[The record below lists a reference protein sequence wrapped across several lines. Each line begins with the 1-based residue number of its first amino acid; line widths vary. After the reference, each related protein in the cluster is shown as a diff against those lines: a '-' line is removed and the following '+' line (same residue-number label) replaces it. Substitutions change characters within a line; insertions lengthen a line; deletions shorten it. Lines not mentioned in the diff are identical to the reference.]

1 MKSQSA
7 PAVRAR
13 ARRVEKG
20 IETEAKARQFTSKP
34 SLQGLLQLPLLE
46 ELEAHGGRARP
57 SDLYERLA
65 DRLDVPTELRS
76 QKRTCADGQT
86 YSVFPQAVRWARQNA
101 VMTGLIHK
109 GDRGIGELADP
120 GFAKLQKV
128 RRGVAVL
135 IYSLD
140 DGVALWAHAEDAAR
154 AIEPGS
160 ISLVLSSPPYPT
172 VSREYGR
179 FSVPDWLSWMARL
192 IETWKDLLASD
203 GTLCLNLMDTFV
215 SGMPN
220 LSPYI
225 ERLTLSCIDEHG
237 LYLNGRSIWHSPT
250 KMGNIQW
257 ASKERLRPRN
267 TLEHLLFFSR
277 SPNPNWDTRRLP
289 PEPYAA
295 STLAG
300 WERAQRRQNTRRP
313 CGYNINE
320 LAFAPT
326 GAGPLPGNLIVA
338 AGAPGNDRYSRRC
351 KEAGIPPHPAR
362 FPEAIPKRVILLTTE
377 PGQIVYDPMAG
388 SNTTGKV
395 ALDLGRRFI
404 ASEPSLTYL
413 SASALRFDERP
424 DFKRHPLPQGL
435 APLAA

>member
-1 MKSQSA
+1 MKSSEA
-7 PAVRAR
+7 TAARAR

-20 IETEAKARQFTSKP
+20 IQTEDRARAFTPRP

-46 ELEAHGGRARP
+46 ELESHGGRAKP
-57 SDLYERLA
+57 SDLYETLA
-65 DRLDVPTELRS
+65 DRLDVPDDLRS
-76 QKRTCADGQT
+76 QKRSCGDGQT

-101 VMTGLIHK
+101 VMAGLIHK
-109 GDRGIGELADP
+109 GERGIWELADP
-120 GFAKLQKV
+120 GYAKLKKV

-160 ISLVLSSPPYPT
+160 LGLVFTSPPYPT

-179 FSVPDWLSWMARL
+179 FSVPDWLSWMRS
-192 IETWKDLLASD
+192 LLAAWKSLLATD
-203 GTLCLNLMDTFV
+203 GTICLNLMDTFV
-215 SGMPN
+215 SGTPN
-220 LSPYI
+220 LSPYV
-225 ERLTLSCIDEHG
+225 ERLTLSCIDELG
-237 LYLNGRSIWHSPT
+237 LHLSGRSVWHSPT

-257 ASKERLRPRN
+257 ASKTRLRPRN
-267 TLEHLLFFSR
+267 TLEHLLFFSK

-289 PEPYAA
+289 AEPYAA
-295 STLAG
+295 STVAA
-300 WERAQRRQNTRRP
+300 WDRAQKRPSSKRP

-320 LAFAPT
+320 RAFAPT
-326 GAGPLPGNLIVA
+326 GDGPLPGNLIVA
-338 AGAPGNDRYSRRC
+338 AGAPGNDQFSRRC
-351 KEAGIPPHPAR
+351 REAGLPPHPAR

-413 SASALRFDERP
+413 GASALRFDQRP
-424 DFKRHPLPQGL
+424 DFRRHPLPEGL
-435 APLAA
+435 AVPTA

>member
-1 MKSQSA
+1 MKSSEA
-7 PAVRAR
+7 TAARAR

-20 IETEAKARQFTSKP
+20 VQTEERARTFTARP

-46 ELEAHGGRARP
+46 ELESHGGRAKP

-65 DRLDVPTELRS
+65 DRLDVPDDLRS
-76 QKRTCADGQT
+76 QKRTCGDGQT

-101 VMTGLIHK
+101 VMAGLIHK
-109 GDRGIGELADP
+109 GDRGIWELADP
-120 GFAKLQKV
+120 GYAKLKKV

-140 DGVALWAHAEDAAR
+140 DGVALWAHAEDAGR

-160 ISLVLSSPPYPT
+160 LNLIFTSPPYPT

-179 FSVPDWLSWMARL
+179 FSVPEWLSWMRSL
-192 IETWKDLLASD
+192 IGTWKSLLAPD
-203 GTLCLNLMDTFV
+203 GTICLNVMDTFV
-215 SGMPN
+215 SGTPN

-225 ERLTLSCIDEHG
+225 ERLTLSCIDDHG
-237 LYLNGRSIWHSPT
+237 LHLAGRSVWHSPT

-257 ASKERLRPRN
+257 ASKMRVRPRN
-267 TLEHLLFFSR
+267 TLEHLLFFSG

-289 PEPYAA
+289 AEPYAA
-295 STLAG
+295 STVAA
-300 WERAQRRQNTRRP
+300 WNRAQKRPSSKRP

-320 LAFAPT
+320 RAFAPT
-326 GAGPLPGNLIVA
+326 GDGPLPGNLIVA
-338 AGAPGNDRYSRRC
+338 AGAPGNDQFSRRC
-351 KEAGIPPHPAR
+351 REAGLPPHPAR

-377 PGQIVYDPMAG
+377 PGQVVYDPMAG

-413 SASALRFDERP
+413 GASALRFDQRP
-424 DFKRHPLPQGL
+424 DFRRHPLPKGL
-435 APLAA
+435 AVPTA